1 MENINITAVKWLK
14 TKIEEHGDP
23 EFCTISWTDLDAL
36 INQAKQMEKEQAF
49 QLFKAGQ
56 DSMEEGG
63 KNFEQYYEKYNSNKL
78 DKK

>member
-1 MENINITAVKWLK
+1 MAQQTALEWLVKQLI
-14 TKIEEHGDP
+14 IEGIYVPFGMYE
-23 EFCTISWTDLDAL
+23 
-36 INQAKQMEKEQAF
+36 QAKQIEKEQAF

-63 KNFEQYYEKYNSNKL
+63 KNFEQYYGKYNSNKL